1 MTALRPGSALVAEP
15 TPGTALVMP
24 FTAPVTEPGP
34 EVLPLTEPLPEALV
48 PVLGPEALPLTELV
62 PDVLVPE
69 LGLEAVVFELE
80 PEALVPATRAGT
92 ALVALLRSG
101 IAPETE
107 PRPGRVLDILL
118 EELVAP
124 LALASD
130 ELLPVVPEELQ
141 GAPRAPA
148 TAAIPGPARGRP
160 AASQRAPAVADAPA
174 RSCETAPLADAV
186 GVSAPDTDCA
196 SAGAARPT
204 ARMPDA
210 ATPPSKIRQLY
221 TKHST
226 SSWVMELAAIWE
238 FTRPGRT
245 LAPFQLGVWKLT
257 LAEI

>member
-1 MTALRPGSALVAEP
+1 LVTALRPGTAPVTEP
-15 TPGTALVMP
+15 TSGTALVMP
-24 FTAPVTEPGP
+24 LTAPVTEPGP
-34 EVLPLTEPLPEALV
+34 EALPLTELLPEALV
-48 PVLGPEALPLTELV
+48 PVLGPEALPLPELV
-62 PDVLVPE
+62 PEVLVPE
-69 LGLEAVVFELE
+69 LGPAAAVFELE
-80 PEALVPATRAGT
+80 PEALVSANRAGT

-107 PRPGRVLDILL
+107 PRPGSVLDVLL

-124 LALASD
+124 LALD
-130 ELLPVVPEELQ
+130 ELPPVVPEELQ
-141 GAPRAPA
+141 GAPRAAA
-148 TAAIPGPARGRP
+148 TAEIPGPARGRP
-160 AASQRAPAVADAPA
+160 AASQRAPAVADAPPA
-174 RSCETAPLADAV
+174 SCVPPLTDAV
-186 GVSAPDTDCA
+186 GVSAPDCA

-221 TKHST
+221 TKYST